1 MKKTILLTALGIC
14 CMIAVTG
21 KAKAAEKV
29 SGKYHYEILNSDKK
43 TAALTKVEQPGTQVI
58 LPSSIDGYA
67 IVQLGT
73 MKENNYHF
81 ASASTLRLDAEK
93 VTELTIPSKVEKIGV
108 MSFQGCKK
116 IKKVTLP
123 KALTHIGSNAFNG
136 CESLQN
142 ITIPKKV
149 KGIGSGAFMKCAALK
164 KVTLKMS
171 KATIGSEAFSTDV
184 TDGYDANGNPKIIKK
199 SHLAKIVMPYK
210 YKGLLKERAFCGYVG
225 TSFTWRDFNTYNE
238 GFLRGCKTLKN
249 IVFPKNLK
257 TIDIPKH
264 CLDDSLSTLKPLVIP
279 EGVKAVYVGQHCRN
293 IKCITVKGKK
303 TVLYGDSGMG
313 AKMISV
319 EKVNCKKGS
328 KTWKKM
334 KKFVCPNFA
343 KKFKK
348 DTENIDTDD
357 YYTREIVHTKKVK
370 VAKTK

>member
-1 MKKTILLTALGIC
+1 MNFLIL
-14 CMIAVTG
+14 
-21 KAKAAEKV
+21 
-29 SGKYHYEILNSDKK
+29 
-43 TAALTKVEQPGTQVI
+43 
-58 LPSSIDGYA
+58 
-67 IVQLGT
+67 
-73 MKENNYHF
+73 
-81 ASASTLRLDAEK
+81 
-93 VTELTIPSKVEKIGV
+93 PSKVEKIGV

>member
-1 MKKTILLTALGIC
+1 MVAATSRT
-14 CMIAVTG
+14 
-21 KAKAAEKV
+21 KAAEKV
-29 SGKYHYEILNSDKK
+29 SGKYHYEIINSTQK

-58 LPSSIDGYA
+58 LPSSIDGYT

-81 ASASTLRLDAEK
+81 ASASTLRLEGKAELFSAADAEK

-149 KGIGSGAFMKCAALK
+149 KRIGSGAFMKCAALK

-279 EGVKAVYVGQHCRN
+279 EGVKAVYVGQHRRN